1 MNCLPIRVRDI
12 YRFNELT
19 TDHKTGEKLPY
30 LVVVI
35 DELADLMMVAP
46 NDVEE
51 SIARIAQK
59 ARACGIHLLVATQ
72 RPSVD
77 VITGMIKANIPTRIA
92 FSVSSQV
99 DSRTIIDMAGAEK
112 LLGKGDMLYWENG
125 TGKPVRLQ
133 GNFVSDREIDRVVSH
148 VRKQLPPS
156 YLFEQEELIRQGTAL
171 KEEDELFPEACQF
184 VVEQNSASTSSLQRR
199 FRIGYNRA
207 ARLIDMMEAE
217 GMISEAKGSK
227 PREVLIT
234 TLTFLKNKNIVH
246 FSHKHGMIVDGP
258 SNCITVTR

>member
-1 MNCLPIRVRDI
+1 M
-12 YRFNELT
+12 
-19 TDHKTGEKLPY
+19 
-30 LVVVI
+30 VI

-133 GNFVSDREIDRVVSH
+133 GNFVSDRD
-148 VRKQLPPS
+148 
-156 YLFEQEELIRQGTAL
+156 
-171 KEEDELFPEACQF
+171 
-184 VVEQNSASTSSLQRR
+184 
-199 FRIGYNRA
+199 
-207 ARLIDMMEAE
+207 
-217 GMISEAKGSK
+217 
-227 PREVLIT
+227 
-234 TLTFLKNKNIVH
+234 
-246 FSHKHGMIVDGP
+246 
-258 SNCITVTR
+258 